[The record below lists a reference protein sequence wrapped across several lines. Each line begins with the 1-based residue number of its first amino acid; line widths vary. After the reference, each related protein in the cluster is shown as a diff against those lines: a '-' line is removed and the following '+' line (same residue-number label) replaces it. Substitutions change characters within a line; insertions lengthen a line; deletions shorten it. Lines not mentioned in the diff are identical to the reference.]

1 MMLKRKLVDALAPA
15 LISAALVASCGT
27 DDPASV
33 VAAGSIGRLT
43 ELTPDDIAGVGLEFP
58 ATGER
63 FLYVRD
69 AGQWRCINASRAV
82 ALDGALDGLVA
93 DLVSAGE
100 MSREVADD
108 RLEAYGFTSAAPRVT
123 LFGTDLNA
131 REDRDELIGFTLGSE
146 LEGRRSYVRIEGADP
161 VHEIDS
167 LPEQRFA
174 RDAGDR
180 LPPMLDRRMLAGEWP
195 DPTGGFTRA
204 FLDFEDGRSMELAR
218 VGDPNTYNWQLRT
231 PDAEP
236 LPVLPYR
243 IAGWQSFVY
252 RAPYAGFAAPSEAPR
267 VGLETVWLTITLI
280 DPTDSIVLEVG
291 TPVADRP
298 LAVRNTKTGML
309 VLLAPENAALLVP
322 TEGDLLDRSRANRW
336 ESWLG
341 GGAVRR

>member
-1 MMLKRKLVDALAPA
+1 MRRRRWIVALAF
-15 LISAALVASCGT
+15 AASSLVAACGDGPST
-27 DDPASV
+27 DAH
-33 VAAGSIGRLT
+33 AARSIERLT
-43 ELTPDDIAGVGLEFP
+43 QLTPEDVAGVGVEFP
-58 ATGER
+58 ETGER
-63 FLYVRD
+63 FLYLRE
-69 AGQWRCINASRAV
+69 AGVWRCINASRAI

-93 DLVSAGE
+93 DLVAASG

-108 RLEAYGFTSAAPRVT
+108 RLPAYGFTPTAPRVT
-123 LFGTDLNA
+123 LFGPNLQS
-131 REDRDELIGFTLGSE
+131 REDRDELIRITLGIE
-146 LEGRRSYVRIEGADP
+146 LEGRRSYVKIDGTNP

-167 LPEQRFA
+167 LPAQRFA
-174 RDAGDR
+174 RDESDR

-195 DPTGGFTRA
+195 TPTGGFTRA
-204 FLDFEDGRSMELAR
+204 FLDFADGRSMELAR

-291 TPVADRP
+291 TPAADRP

-322 TEGDLLDRSRANRW
+322 TEGDLLDRGRANRW

-341 GGAVRR
+341 AGAIRR